1 MAIIAQKP
9 LFGWEEIGEL
19 GDLKRLQLVME
30 HLPDEELMRALE
42 KERYRGRNDYP
53 VRGVWNSIL
62 AGIVFQHNSIASLRR
77 ELGRNAQMRELCGL
91 AAVFPA
97 WVYTRLLKKLFKHN
111 QELEDIFEKLVSTAA
126 EVLPEFGKRLVFDG
140 KAI

>member
-9 LFGWEEIGEL
+9 LFGWEEIGEW

-62 AGIVFQHNSIASLRR
+62 AGIVFQHNSVASLRR
-77 ELGRNAQMRELCGL
+77 ELG
-91 AAVFPA
+91 
-97 WVYTRLLKKLFKHN
+97 
-111 QELEDIFEKLVSTAA
+111 
-126 EVLPEFGKRLVFDG
+126 
-140 KAI
+140 